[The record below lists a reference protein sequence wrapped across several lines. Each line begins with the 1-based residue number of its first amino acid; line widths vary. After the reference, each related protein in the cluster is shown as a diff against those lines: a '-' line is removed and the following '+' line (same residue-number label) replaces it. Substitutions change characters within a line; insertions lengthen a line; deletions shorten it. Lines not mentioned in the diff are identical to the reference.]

1 MEQVRMRNQLKENMR
16 QRIARNMREL
26 AFGGLVAVAIVLYI
40 AVMGFAVRSCA
51 VYGLQIGPAS
61 IAASIAGILGMLAA
75 VISVFWLVTVI
86 WGRGSRA
93 GGLSL

>member
-1 MEQVRMRNQLKENMR
+1 MEQVRMRNQLKETLR

-51 VYGLQIGPAS
+51 VYGLQIAPAS